1 MDFISSWLY
10 GGVYLSFER
19 RIQSLLSYMDAAARG
34 DGAVMLQIQQRLT
47 QQHEVEL
54 KKAQQHDKTPTPYPV
69 EGRIHRGQSFSV
81 GCNEEKSF
89 ESMEEYEQAAGTSEI
104 VRSLFGKDQGAYYLQ
119 RCALWPSG
127 RAEAIENTHVYYDGP
142 QLVFTGELDA
152 SQSGPA
158 GYKVAMLYANAK
170 NVVFK
175 NGQHGQVPMSDA
187 DTSKDYNYYWLCAAG
202 LARKFL
208 ADPQQELDTRCA
220 ETRKLRLVP

>member
-1 MDFISSWLY
+1 
-10 GGVYLSFER
+10 
-19 RIQSLLSYMDAAARG
+19 MDAVARR
-34 DGAVMLQIQQRLT
+34 DGALMLQIQQRLT
-47 QQHEVEL
+47 QQHEDEL
-54 KKAQQHDKTPTPYPV
+54 RKAEQNDNTPKPYPV

-89 ESMEEYEQAAGTSEI
+89 ESIKEYEQAAGTSEI

-119 RCALWPSG
+119 RCALWPAG
-127 RAEAIENTHVYYDGP
+127 RAEPIENTHVYYDGP

-158 GYKVAMLYANAK
+158 GYKVAMLYAHAR

-175 NGQHGQVPMSDA
+175 NGPHGQVPISDP
-187 DTSKDYNYYWLCAAG
+187 DTSKDYNYYRLCAAG
-202 LARKFL
+202 LARVFL

-220 ETRKLRLVP
+220 ETRKLRLVQDRTR